1 MHVLTKHIQQMHS
14 SIQFDHLLCM
24 SAILNAY
31 LFNASCI
38 ELHNYLYLSNV
49 SHHP

>member
-1 MHVLTKHIQQMHS
+1 MHVLTKHIQQMYS
-14 SIQFDHLLCM
+14 SIQFYHLLCM
-24 SAILNAY
+24 SAILDAY

-38 ELHNYLYLSNV
+38 ELQNSLYLSHV